1 MPPERIVGGQSF
13 TLAPYIA
20 RLPQVE
26 VVPASGRVV
35 RTVGQAKARIAP
47 AFQAA
52 FDYHCKMD
60 MPLSPISPGSRAD
73 CLF

>member
-1 MPPERIVGGQSF
+1 MQVLGQFLYSG
-13 TLAPYIA
+13 YV
-20 RLPQVE
+20 LPI
-26 VVPASGRVV
+26 
-35 RTVGQAKARIAP
+35 QAKARIAP